1 MFNNGNTFSL
11 VNIQPYKYGCTDVQN
26 LALKESS
33 QNEDEKIDKELKE
46 FLDNG
51 IKLKEL
57 VQNLANTKKNLTI
70 STSSLNKVR
79 TTLISWLKGENDI
92 DNLEYSSFITEKK
105 IRYLLKNKEKMET
118 RIKILETEI
127 QNIRSRMNELKAQLT
142 DIYVHYDHTELKKD
156 IERFE
161 NSVEIKNKLN
171 NRMIEKLEEMKRL
184 LPVVKEYNTLK
195 EQDEIKTNE
204 KAEIL
209 KICKGSIQTLN
220 LLSNYY
226 KNLKKKSIDD
236 NNNNNH
242 NNNLN
247 QNCNIS
253 NNTNVVHEKIDKNY
267 LTFRNNDKKLKFL
280 DKEKENRPKSA
291 NSNNKK

>member
-1 MFNNGNTFSL
+1 MNEKYKKLSEKIASL
-11 VNIQPYKYGCTDVQN
+11 TNLEKPSNSQN
-26 LALKESS
+26 LETKVEALSDNYNSNMESL
-33 QNEDEKIDKELKE
+33 Q
-46 FLDNG
+46 
-51 IKLKEL
+51 
-57 VQNLANTKKNLTI
+57 
-70 STSSLNKVR
+70 
-79 TTLISWLKGENDI
+79 
-92 DNLEYSSFITEKK
+92 
-105 IRYLLKNKEKMET
+105 
-118 RIKILETEI
+118 
-127 QNIRSRMNELKAQLT
+127 
-142 DIYVHYDHTELKKD
+142 
-156 IERFE
+156 
-161 NSVEIKNKLN
+161 
-171 NRMIEKLEEMKRL
+171 MK
-184 LPVVKEYNTLK
+184 YNTLK